1 MLVEKALSAVQ
12 VIAGVAV
19 LQAAVLLP
27 CLLAGSQ
34 DWSLRLFIL
43 LSILAGYVFAGL
55 VGGAWARHPVQQAV
69 LVGLLGCLVSG
80 VWTRLES
87 SSEYIDD
94 EVFTCAGAL
103 IQCLLTATGGLLA
116 AKFTPYQPFSDRQ
129 PPPPA
134 GCGPIS

>member
-27 CLLAGSQ
+27 CLLADSQ
-34 DWSLRLFIL
+34 DWPLRLFIL
-43 LSILAGYVFAGL
+43 LCILAGYALAGL
-55 VGGAWARHPVQQAV
+55 IGGAWARHPVQQAV
-69 LVGLLGCLVSG
+69 LVGLLGCLVSE

-87 SSEYIDD
+87 SSEYIDV
-94 EVFTCAGAL
+94 EVFTCAGAV

-116 AKFTPYQPFSDRQ
+116 AEFTPYQPFGDR
-129 PPPPA
+129 PLHPPA
-134 GCGPIS
+134 GGGPIS